1 MGWKPGP
8 RFFGTMNKHLEAPLP
23 QGAAENDDSPVAVL
37 QHLEKER
44 GGLFTESEYR
54 EMRDAVL
61 EELAFGA
68 RLRPFTIFTFAV
80 VAVGLASLFLIGILG
95 TAHQTWADSLLA
107 WISGVALLSAA
118 AFFWLLCQGVRKD
131 RLLTLDERLGEL
143 ETVRGLKLITAD
155 EHAHLQSHILQQ
167 RQCSRRV

>member
-1 MGWKPGP
+1 
-8 RFFGTMNKHLEAPLP
+8 MNKNLEARPP
-23 QGAAENDDSPVAVL
+23 QSAAEEDDSPAAVL

-54 EMRDAVL
+54 EIRDAVL

-68 RLRPFTIFTFAV
+68 RLRPFTIFTFV
-80 VAVGLASLFLIGILG
+80 VVELGLAALFLVGMLG
-95 TAHQTWADSLLA
+95 TAHQTWGDSLLA
-107 WISGVALLSAA
+107 WISGVALLSGA
-118 AFFWLLCQGVRKD
+118 AFFWFLWQGVRKD

-143 ETVRGLKLITAD
+143 ETVRVLKLITAD
-155 EHAHLQSHILQQ
+155 EHAHLKSHILQQ